1 MQLIFR
7 SLEHGV
13 RLIYGINFESQKHK
27 KILHKQSG
35 QMKVQKRRRK
45 GSVWED
51 GRQSKGKIIKE
62 KEAILNQTENSGEAM
77 YM

>member
-1 MQLIFR
+1 M
-7 SLEHGV
+7 
-13 RLIYGINFESQKHK
+13 
-27 KILHKQSG
+27 
-35 QMKVQKRRRK
+35 
-45 GSVWED
+45 WED